1 MENSIESVPERRLT
15 ATVEEI
21 KLILSAL
28 HVLYERAY
36 HENDMNLAKRVM
48 RLINLI
54 KEKSKWTKED
64 ELTLIN

>member
-1 MENSIESVPERRLT
+1 MENTLKSNPERRLT

-21 KLILSAL
+21 KLVLSAL
-28 HVLYERAY
+28 HVLQERAY

-64 ELTLIN
+64 ELSLIN

>member
-1 MENSIESVPERRLT
+1 MENTLKSNPERRLT

-21 KLILSAL
+21 KLVLSAL
-28 HVLYERAY
+28 HVLHERAY
-36 HENDMNLAKRVM
+36 HENDMSLAKRVM

-54 KEKSKWTKED
+54 KEKSRWTKED

>member
-1 MENSIESVPERRLT
+1 MENTLKSNPERRLT

-21 KLILSAL
+21 KLVLSAL
-28 HVLYERAY
+28 HVLHERAY
-36 HENDMNLAKRVM
+36 HENDMNLAKNVM

-54 KEKSKWTKED
+54 KEKSRWTKED

>member
-15 ATVEEI
+15 ATIEEI
-21 KLILSAL
+21 RLILSAL
-28 HVLYERAY
+28 HVLYERSY
-36 HENDMNLAKRVM
+36 HENDMNLAKRLM

-64 ELTLIN
+64 DLTLIN

>member
-1 MENSIESVPERRLT
+1 MENTLKSNPERRLT

-21 KLILSAL
+21 KLVLSAL
-28 HVLYERAY
+28 HVLHERAY
-36 HENDMNLAKRVM
+36 HENDMNLAKKLM

-54 KEKSKWTKED
+54 KEKSRWTKED

>member
-1 MENSIESVPERRLT
+1 MENTLKSNPERRLT
-15 ATVEEI
+15 ATVGEI

-28 HVLYERAY
+28 HVLHERAY
-36 HENDMNLAKRVM
+36 HENDMTLAKRVM

-54 KEKSKWTKED
+54 KEKSKWTEED

>member
-1 MENSIESVPERRLT
+1 MENTLKSNPERRLT

-21 KLILSAL
+21 KLVLSAL
-28 HVLYERAY
+28 HVLHERAY

-64 ELTLIN
+64 ELSLIN

>member
-1 MENSIESVPERRLT
+1 MENTLKSNPERRLT

-21 KLILSAL
+21 KLVLSAL
-28 HVLYERAY
+28 HVLHERAY
-36 HENDMNLAKRVM
+36 HENDMNLAKKVM

-54 KEKSKWTKED
+54 KEKSRWTKED

>member
-1 MENSIESVPERRLT
+1 MENTLKSNPERRLT

-21 KLILSAL
+21 KLVLSAL
-28 HVLYERAY
+28 HALHERAY
-36 HENDMNLAKRVM
+36 HENDMNLAKKVM

-54 KEKSKWTKED
+54 KEKSRWTKED

>member
-15 ATVEEI
+15 ATIEEI
-21 KLILSAL
+21 RLILSAL
-28 HVLYERAY
+28 HVIYERSY
-36 HENDMNLAKRVM
+36 HENDMNLAKRLM

>member
-15 ATVEEI
+15 ATIEEI
-21 KLILSAL
+21 RLILSAL
-28 HVLYERAY
+28 HVLYERSY
-36 HENDMNLAKRVM
+36 HENDMNLAKRLM